1 MRTMIRLGIILLFAA
16 CDSFAQ
22 QVLTLDEFW
31 FPTVADTFAVRDT
44 DLADVSGSWQLK
56 WNTEIFKSSSAPYT
70 VSNPLLRDGFIFV
83 SKAPEF
89 AIKAATGEKVHFG
102 SAEAARAFASFGGDS
117 LIYFT
122 GLDNSGGAALVNILT
137 GERRWTSAQQPV
149 AKAPFFV
156 NDVLLFRKKV
166 GNLWKLVAMDL
177 STMTDM
183 WSMPLERFSYGEA
196 YLGPDYVIVKN
207 QKQLIALDLRSGR
220 ILWQMAMQAY
230 HIYSDGEFVYVGS
243 EGKIYA
249 LRAKRTERP
258 EIAWALEGHGPIVDL
273 TTKGDLTYVLTPGE
287 LFALNADK
295 GRIVWKAAMVFN
307 ATMDFDLLA
316 VTDSFVVAPHYEMDR
331 FNLVFDRW
339 TGEMVATDMDFP
351 AVAPLH
357 RLCGRVDGDI
367 FFATDAEGARLYALE
382 VQRSGG

>member
-1 MRTMIRLGIILLFAA
+1 
-16 CDSFAQ
+16 
-22 QVLTLDEFW
+22 
-31 FPTVADTFAVRDT
+31 
-44 DLADVSGSWQLK
+44 WQLK

-89 AIKAATGEKVHFG
+89 AIKAATGEKVYFG

-183 WSMPLERFSYGEA
+183 WSMPLERFSYG
-196 YLGPDYVIVKN
+196 
-207 QKQLIALDLRSGR
+207 
-220 ILWQMAMQAY
+220 
-230 HIYSDGEFVYVGS
+230 
-243 EGKIYA
+243 
-249 LRAKRTERP
+249 
-258 EIAWALEGHGPIVDL
+258 
-273 TTKGDLTYVLTPGE
+273 
-287 LFALNADK
+287 
-295 GRIVWKAAMVFN
+295 
-307 ATMDFDLLA
+307 
-316 VTDSFVVAPHYEMDR
+316 
-331 FNLVFDRW
+331 
-339 TGEMVATDMDFP
+339 
-351 AVAPLH
+351 
-357 RLCGRVDGDI
+357 
-367 FFATDAEGARLYALE
+367 
-382 VQRSGG
+382 